1 MAISGSSRKSGGH
14 GEYRELP
21 LYIMRINERYDFDI
35 YLQIKKDYRLFA
47 ARGALFSEQHNLLL
61 KSGNTKLYVTGDD
74 WDKVEGYKTRYLG
87 SILTDPAV
95 STHDKADIAF
105 ATSMKSIRDVF
116 RSAEQRT
123 VKNVEENAQEMVKL
137 ILSEEQVM
145 SNLIWIESHD
155 HFTYQHSVRVGIYST
170 ALMLKI
176 MGPKLTK
183 EEMALMSTGF
193 FLHDIGMA
201 QIPMEII
208 DKKTPLTIEEWKQ
221 IKMHPQLGYDRL
233 LDAGYLKPEAAAIA
247 LLHHE
252 RHNGTGYPLQR
263 VGEGISVYAKICA
276 LADTF
281 ESLTAA
287 RPYRRQKDPFMALK
301 IMRNEMINEFD
312 PELFKAFIVLLGP
325 RG

>member
-1 MAISGSSRKSGGH
+1 MTRSGSSRSSGGH

-35 YLQIKKDYRLFA
+35 YLRIKADYRLFA
-47 ARGALFSEQHNLLL
+47 AGGALFTEQHNLLL
-61 KSGNTKLYVTGDD
+61 KSGNTKLYVRKDD
-74 WDKVEGYKTRYLG
+74 WDKVEECKTRYSS

-105 ATSMKSIRDVF
+105 VASMKSIRDVF
-116 RSAEQRT
+116 KSTEPRT
-123 VKNVEENAQEMVKL
+123 IKNVEENAQEMVKL
-137 ILSEEQVM
+137 LLAEEQVV

-155 HFTYQHSVRVGIYST
+155 HYTYQHSVRVGIYSK
-170 ALMLKI
+170 ALMLKL
-176 MGPKLTK
+176 MGSRLTK
-183 EEMALMSTGF
+183 EEMALMSMGF

-201 QIPMEII
+201 QIPMEIL
-208 DKKTPLTIEEWKQ
+208 DKKTPLTIEEWKL

-252 RHNGTGYPLQR
+252 RHDGTGYPLQR
-263 VGEGISVYAKICA
+263 VGEGISIYAKICA
-276 LADTF
+276 LVDTF

-287 RPYRRQKDPFMALK
+287 RPYRRRKDPFTALK
-301 IMRNEMINEFD
+301 IMQNEMIREFG
-312 PELFKAFIVLLGP
+312 PELFKEFIMLLGP
-325 RG
+325 KG